1 MDYEDTGVKKPSRR
15 PETDAAYLSAGRRH
29 LARAL
34 RRHPEIA
41 DPIEALLID
50 VATDPGVLTQN
61 TVSLYRQEYA
71 AILVKL
77 CSEWGYSDERRDGCV
92 GEVHAA
98 LAKRRG
104 IPPEPRT
111 SSKKRRHVPKTEAR
125 RLFKAL
131 ADRAKAE
138 GIESAV
144 LVLALLLFFAPRIGC
159 RLCEWQHA
167 LIEGNVLVIRQAKRS
182 DTRAIFPTRRV
193 SMVHLS
199 ERQREVVPVLLDLL
213 RRAIS
218 KHGSYHR
225 WHRAAAELLARMCEN
240 TEIARVSFYAFRHIA
255 IGVWAAAGLS
265 PWDIAAL
272 AGHASTRTRRRHYGG
287 GASGWEQDATPI
299 PDAERVEALER
310 RAASRDP
317 SGDRT
322 LDAEPFVFEAPPAFR
337 AAATPVLGTPADW
350 RGHAGA
356 IRARGENLMRPSAD
370 TPVQLQADR
379 ARRAGGD
386 LVAVPAL
393 ILLLVKAAGGR
404 AWSKIALEC
413 VRSTMPRAGLYNS
426 ALPGSAPASASMA
439 DRTRSGRCGVSGQS
453 AC

>member
-1 MDYEDTGVKKPSRR
+1 MKKPSRR

-34 RRHPEIA
+34 RRYPEIA

-71 AILVKL
+71 AILAKL
-77 CSEWGYSDERRDGCV
+77 CSERGFSDEQRDKYV
-92 GEVHAA
+92 GDVHAA

-167 LIEGNVLVIRQAKRS
+167 LVEGNDLVIRQAKWS

-193 SMVHLS
+193 SLVHFS
-199 ERQREVVPVLLDLL
+199 ERQREAVPVLLDLL
-213 RRAIS
+213 RRAVS

-265 PWDIAAL
+265 PWQIAAL
-272 AGHASTRTRRRHYGG
+272 AGHASALTRRRHYGG
-287 GASGWEQDATPI
+287 GASGWERDATPI

-310 RAASRDP
+310 RAAPREP
-317 SGDRT
+317 SGAQNF
-322 LDAEPFVFEAPPAFR
+322 DAEPFVFEAPPAFR
-337 AAATPVLGTPADW
+337 AVATPAPSAKADW
-350 RGHAGA
+350 RGHAAA
-356 IRARGENLMRPSAD
+356 IRAHGESLMRLSAA
-370 TPVQLQADR
+370 TPVDSKQTED
-379 ARRAGGD
+379 GGPE
-386 LVAVPAL
+386 ATSSPF
-393 ILLLVKAAGGR
+393 GR
-404 AWSKIALEC
+404 
-413 VRSTMPRAGLYNS
+413 
-426 ALPGSAPASASMA
+426 
-439 DRTRSGRCGVSGQS
+439 
-453 AC
+453 

>member
-1 MDYEDTGVKKPSRR
+1 MKKLSRR

-34 RRHPEIA
+34 RRHPEII

-71 AILVKL
+71 AILAKL
-77 CSEWGYSDERRDGCV
+77 CSELRYSDERRDRHV
-92 GEVHAA
+92 GEVYAA

-111 SSKKRRHVPKTEAR
+111 SSKKRIHIPKAEAR

-138 GIESAV
+138 GVESPV

-159 RLCEWQHA
+159 RLCEWRHA
-167 LIEGNVLVIRQAKRS
+167 LIEGGDLVIRQAKLS

-193 SMVHLS
+193 PLVHLS
-199 ERQREVVPVLLDLL
+199 ERQREAVPVLLDLL

-255 IGVWAAAGLS
+255 IGVWTAAGLS
-265 PWDIAAL
+265 PWQIAAL

-299 PDAERVEALER
+299 PDAERVEALEL
-310 RAASRDP
+310 RAASREP

-322 LDAEPFVFEAPPAFR
+322 IDPDPFVFEAAPTFR
-337 AAATPVLGTPADW
+337 AAATPAPGTPADF
-350 RGHAGA
+350 RVHAAA
-356 IRARGENLMRPSAD
+356 IRARGESLMRSSPD
-370 TPVQLQADR
+370 TPIDSKQTEHGGPEKTSSPF
-379 ARRAGGD
+379 RR
-386 LVAVPAL
+386 
-393 ILLLVKAAGGR
+393 
-404 AWSKIALEC
+404 
-413 VRSTMPRAGLYNS
+413 
-426 ALPGSAPASASMA
+426 
-439 DRTRSGRCGVSGQS
+439 
-453 AC
+453 